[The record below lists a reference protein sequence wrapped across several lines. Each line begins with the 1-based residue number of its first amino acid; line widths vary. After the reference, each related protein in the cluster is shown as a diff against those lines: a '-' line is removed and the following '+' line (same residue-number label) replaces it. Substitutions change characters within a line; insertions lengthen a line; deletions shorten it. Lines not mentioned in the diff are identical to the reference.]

1 MDLAYLFLGL
11 GFFAL
16 TRWMMHGFG
25 KLTGE

>member
-1 MDLAYLFLGL
+1 MDVAYIFLGL

>member
-16 TRWMMHGFG
+16 TRWMMHGFST
-25 KLTGE
+25 LTGE

>member
-11 GFFAL
+11 GFFVA

>member
-1 MDLAYLFLGL
+1 MDFAYLILGL
-11 GFFAL
+11 GFFGL